1 MCEWYPTLQMWS
13 RIIVHI
19 LRHRTTASLFP
30 LITYDVFLCLVFL
43 LISPRISRLL
53 NNRVSTSFL
62 LHIPPSFLLLRKM
75 VSCWL
80 QEQTLPLRSQ
90 PLSTMP
96 PQVFAPVSSNGVPSI
111 LQDIHPLSQIMY
123 SGLLR
128 PKKRHTLVCS
138 PH

>member
-1 MCEWYPTLQMWS
+1 MCEWYPTLQMWGH
-13 RIIVHI
+13 IITQI

-30 LITYDVFLCLVFL
+30 LIIYDVFLCLVFL

-53 NNRVSTSFL
+53 NNRVLTSFL
-62 LHIPPSFLLLRKM
+62 LHIPLSFLLLRKT

-111 LQDIHPLSQIMY
+111 PQDIHPLSQIMY

-128 PKKRHTLVCS
+128 PKKHHTLVCS